1 MWQCKLIP
9 EMMLLRRDLKG
20 FQIDFLKI
28 IYLSLLVLLDLDCY
42 AWASSRRSGFSCGG
56 AQAL

>member
-28 IYLSLLVLLDLDCY
+28 IYLSLLVLLGLDC
-42 AWASSRRSGFSCGG
+42 
-56 AQAL
+56 